1 MTVQKKTAE
10 GPITTEEL
18 ARTPEENE
26 IVRQQMADE
35 IASYLQHGGAV
46 TEVKQG
52 HRADPP
58 RKPENKYGSRPI

>member
-35 IASYLQHGGAV
+35 IAAYLQLGGAV